1 MKKLFTKV
9 QFLPLLL
16 LMLFSLG
23 GALSLSAQ
31 GTDDFD
37 TSFEKA
43 NSGYST
49 RTSKAGWVCTYAA
62 LVSIDDTFAPTING
76 KTSAVGTI
84 TSPTLT
90 GGIGT
95 LTFKYA
101 NTNKETNG
109 VSVHVSI
116 MQDGETAKEF
126 DVVNTSVTAKNVYTY
141 TSDELNI
148 EGDFT
153 LVITNNSPSNSTS
166 NKDRVSIWGISWTGY
181 GEAGG
186 GSGDPSATDQTL
198 SFSNATV
205 ETYASTASLTANP
218 LSGAMTNVSYQ
229 SSNEA
234 VATVNADGSL
244 QIVGVGST
252 TITATAEAGTVD
264 EVTYNEGKASYV
276 LHVYPATVAGIRTFM
291 ANGTTSSLKANLTN
305 AVVTYTNGSYA
316 FLEDASGAIMVYTST
331 HGLSAGECY
340 TGEITMT
347 TGSYNGLAQLT
358 KIDPSAAEK
367 TTAAVEP
374 TEVDM
379 ATLAA
384 NFAAYESM
392 FIKLVN
398 VTTTGA
404 IASKNN
410 TTTLTQDGMLYESPV
425 LRAANALT
433 SVVAGGVY
441 DILCFPG
448 VFNTTKQLN
457 VYADEH
463 VVPSGAVIKADPALA
478 FASEEVTIGFGSD
491 ATYAATSLSDATITY
506 TYTVN
511 PADADIVAYPEDA
524 NGFYLITGKQVCDVT
539 VTASVEET
547 STYKEGEATLVIHV
561 VAPAANISPK
571 VIYRKVTSNDAIVDG
586 GVYLLVCETKGDAM
600 ADIDAKDSKRMSTV
614 DITIKTDE
622 AKGVKY
628 YEGSVNE
635 NGAPYELT
643 AQLAADGTYYL
654 LHGSGK
660 YLNATTSS
668 TNIALSETGKAGWSF
683 KFVEST
689 GNVQISNV
697 SNTGNYLQRNG
708 DAGNKYIKNYSRGQ
722 STVQLYQKVGEMT
735 LSKAVNGH
743 TTYVAD
749 FAYSMPASLKGAVI
763 EQATATTL
771 KITDAFSAG
780 DEVPALTP
788 LLVKTAEAYADD
800 ETAKAYYPAVLN
812 KSVSAYTGENFLE
825 YQRAAD
831 GLTTTSAK
839 YADANCR
846 YYKLAVKDGVPGF
859 YMGNATGAAFQ
870 LTKGS
875 TAYLTVPKEIAAAN
889 GFTLERLLGSAT
901 GIQTI
906 DTVNVADAPIYNL
919 QGQRVML
926 RKSQLPQGLY
936 IVGGKKVLVK

>member
-23 GALSLSAQ
+23 GTLSLSAQ

-37 TSFEKA
+37 SSFSAK
-43 NSGYST
+43 SGYST
-49 RTSKAGWVCTYAA
+49 RTSNAGWVCTNAA
-62 LVSIDDTFAPTING
+62 LVSIDNTIAPTING
-76 KTSAVGTI
+76 KTTAVGTI

-90 GGIGT
+90 RGIGT

-101 NTNKETNG
+101 NPYKETKG

-116 MQDGETAKEF
+116 MQDGKTVKEF
-126 DVVNTSVTAKNVYTY
+126 DVVNTSVTQNKIYTY
-141 TSDELNI
+141 ESEALNI

-153 LVITNNSPSNSTS
+153 LVIKNNSPSKSTS
-166 NKDRVSIWGISWTGY
+166 SQDRVSIWGISWTGY

-186 GSGDPSATDQTL
+186 GSGDPSASDQTL

-234 VATVNADGSL
+234 VATVNTDGSL
-244 QIVGVGST
+244 QIVGAGST

-264 EVTYNEGKASYV
+264 EVTYNEGKADYV
-276 LHVYPATVAGIRTFM
+276 LHVYPTTVAGIRTFM
-291 ANGTTSSLKANLTN
+291 ANSTTSSLKANLTN
-305 AVVTYTNGSYA
+305 AVVTYTNGKYA
-316 FLEDASGAIMVYTST
+316 FLEDASGAIMVYSST

-347 TGSYNGLAQLT
+347 TGRFNGLAQLT
-358 KIDPSAAEK
+358 AIDPRAAVK

-374 TEVDM
+374 TEVNM
-379 ATLAA
+379 ATLVA

-404 IASKNN
+404 IASKGN
-410 TTTLTQDGMLYESPV
+410 TTTLTQNDVRYESPV

-433 SVVAGGVY
+433 SVKAGGVY

-463 VVPSGAVIKADPALA
+463 VVPSGAVIKADPELA
-478 FASEEVTIGFGSD
+478 FASKEVTIGFYSD

-511 PADADIVAYPEDA
+511 PEDAEIAADPEAA
-524 NGFYLITGKQVCDVT
+524 NGFYLITGNQVCDVT
-539 VTASVEET
+539 VTASVAET
-547 STYKEGEATLVIHV
+547 STYKAGEATLVIHV

-586 GVYLLVCETKGDAM
+586 GVYLLVCESKKDAM
-600 ADIDAKDSKRMSTV
+600 ADIDAGDSKRMSTV
-614 DITIKTDE
+614 KIAPKTDV
-622 AKGVKY
+622 KGVKY

-635 NGAPYELT
+635 DGAPYELT

-660 YLNATTSS
+660 YLNATSS
-668 TNIALSETGKAGWSF
+668 ADISLSETGKAGWSF

-689 GNVQISNV
+689 GNVQISNN
-697 SNTGNYLQRNG
+697 SSKKGNYLQRNG
-708 DAGNKYIKNYSRGQ
+708 TPSNKYIKNYADGQ

-875 TAYLTVPKEIAAAN
+875 TAYLTVPNGIAPAN

>member
-23 GALSLSAQ
+23 GALSLSAE
-31 GTDDFD
+31 GKDDFHDSFTDDN
-37 TSFEKA
+37 TSYIK
-43 NSGYST
+43 
-49 RTSKAGWVCTYAA
+49 RTSKAGWVCTNAA
-62 LVSIDDTFAPTING
+62 LVKIDNTIAPTING
-76 KTSAVGTI
+76 KTTAVGTI

-101 NTNKETNG
+101 NTNVETKG

-116 MQDGETAKEF
+116 MQEGKDPKEF
-126 DVVNTSVTAKNVYTY
+126 DVVNASVTQNEIYIYK
-141 TSDELNI
+141 SDALNI

-153 LVITNNSPSNSTS
+153 LVIKNNSPSNNSKK

-218 LSGAMTNVSYQ
+218 LSGAKTNVSYQ

-244 QIVGVGST
+244 QIVGAGST
-252 TITATAEAGTVD
+252 TITATAEAGTVN
-264 EVTYNEGKASYV
+264 EVTYNEGKAGYV
-276 LHVYPATVAGIRTFM
+276 LHVYPTTVAGIRTFM
-291 ANGTTSSLKANLTN
+291 ANSTISSLKANLTN
-305 AVVTYTNGSYA
+305 AVVTYTNESYA
-316 FLEDASGAIMVYTST
+316 FLEDASGAIMVYSST

-358 KIDPSAAEK
+358 KIDLSAAEK

-410 TTTLTQDGMLYESPV
+410 TTTLTQDGVLYESPV

-478 FASEEVTIGFGSD
+478 FASEEVTIGFDSD

-511 PADADIVAYPEDA
+511 PEDADIVAYPEDA
-524 NGFYLITGKQVCDVT
+524 NGFYLSTGKQVCDVT
-539 VTASVEET
+539 VTASVAET

-614 DITIKTDE
+614 DIATQTDAE
-622 AKGVKY
+622 GVNY
-628 YEGSVNE
+628 YEGRVNE

-660 YLNATTSS
+660 YLNTASS

-697 SNTGNYLQRNG
+697 SNTGSYLQRNR
-708 DAGNKYIKNYSRGQ
+708 DAKNKFFKNYASGQ

-839 YADANCR
+839 YADATCR

-875 TAYLTVPKEIAAAN
+875 TAYLTVPKEIASAN
-889 GFTLERLLGSAT
+889 GFSLERLLGSAT

-926 RKSQLPQGLY
+926 HKSQLPQGLY

>member
-23 GALSLSAQ
+23 GALSLSAER
-31 GTDDFD
+31 TDDFHV
-37 TSFEKA
+37 SFSGA
-43 NSGYST
+43 NSSYST
-49 RTSKAGWVCTYAA
+49 RTSKAGWVCTNAA
-62 LVSIDDTFAPTING
+62 LVSIDGTIAPTING
-76 KTSAVGTI
+76 KTTAVGTI
-84 TSPTLT
+84 TSPTLE

-101 NTNKETNG
+101 NTNVEKNG

-116 MQDGETAKEF
+116 MQKGETVKEF
-126 DVVNTSVTAKNVYTY
+126 DVVNTSVTQNKFYTY
-141 TSDELNI
+141 KSEALNI

-153 LVITNNSPSNSTS
+153 LVIKNNSPSNNSKK
-166 NKDRVSIWGISWTGY
+166 NQDRVSIWGISWEGY

-244 QIVGVGST
+244 QIVGAGST
-252 TITATAEAGTVD
+252 TITATAEAGTVG
-264 EVTYNEGKASYV
+264 EVTYNEGKAGYV
-276 LHVYPATVAGIRTFM
+276 LHVYPTTVAGIRTFM
-291 ANGTTSSLKANLTN
+291 ANSTTSSLKANLTN

-316 FLEDASGAIMVYTST
+316 FLEDASGAIMVYSST

-347 TGSYNGLAQLT
+347 TDSYNGLAQL
-358 KIDPSAAEK
+358 KAIDPSAAEK

-374 TEVDM
+374 TEVNM
-379 ATLAA
+379 ATLVA

-404 IASKNN
+404 MASKNN
-410 TTTLTQDGMLYESPV
+410 TTTLTQDGVLYESPV
-425 LRAANALT
+425 LRAVNALN
-433 SVVAGGVY
+433 SVEAGGVY

-463 VVPSGAVIKADPALA
+463 VVPTGAVIKADPALA
-478 FASEEVTIGFGSD
+478 FASEEVTIGFDSD

-511 PADADIVAYPEDA
+511 PEDADIAADPA
-524 NGFYLITGKQVCDVT
+524 AAGGFYLITGNQVCDVT
-539 VTASVEET
+539 VTASVAET
-547 STYKEGEATLVIHV
+547 STYKAGEATLVIHV
-561 VAPAANISPK
+561 VAPSANISPK

-586 GVYLLVCETKGDAM
+586 GVYLLVCESKKDAM
-600 ADIDAKDSKRMSTV
+600 ADIDAKNSKRMSTV
-614 DITIKTDE
+614 NITIKTD
-622 AKGVKY
+622 AKDVNY

-635 NGAPYELT
+635 DGAPYELT

-660 YLNATTSS
+660 YLNATSDTDIS
-668 TNIALSETGKAGWSF
+668 LSKTGKAGWSF

-689 GNVQISNV
+689 GNVQISNS
-697 SNTGNYLQRNG
+697 SNTSNYLQRHG
-708 DAGNKYIKNYSRGQ
+708 TTSNKYIKNYAKGQ

-800 ETAKAYYPAVLN
+800 ETAKAYYPVVLN

-875 TAYLTVPKEIAAAN
+875 TAYLTVPKVIAPAN

>member
-31 GTDDFD
+31 GKDDFD
-37 TSFEKA
+37 SSFSA
-43 NSGYST
+43 NSSYST
-49 RTSKAGWVCTYAA
+49 CTSTAGWVCTNAA
-62 LVSIDDTFAPTING
+62 LVSIDGHIAPTING
-76 KTSAVGTI
+76 KTTAVGTI

-95 LTFKYA
+95 LTFKYT
-101 NTNKETNG
+101 NTFKETKG

-116 MQDGETAKEF
+116 MQEGKTVKEF
-126 DVVNTSVTAKNVYTY
+126 DVVNTSVTISTPYTY
-141 TSDELNI
+141 TSEDLNI

-153 LVITNNSPSNSTS
+153 LVIKNNSPSNNSKS

-244 QIVGVGST
+244 QIVGAGST

-264 EVTYNEGKASYV
+264 EVTYNEGKAGYV
-276 LHVYPATVAGIRTFM
+276 LHVYPTTVAGIRTFM
-291 ANGTTSSLKANLTN
+291 ANSTTSSLKANLTN

-316 FLEDASGAIMVYTST
+316 FLEDASGAIMVYSSS
-331 HGLSAGECY
+331 HGLSAGACY

-347 TGSYNGLAQLT
+347 TDSYKGLAQL
-358 KIDPSAAEK
+358 KAIDPSAAEK

-374 TEVDM
+374 TEVNM
-379 ATLAA
+379 ATLVA
-384 NFAAYESM
+384 NFAAYESR

-404 IASKNN
+404 IASKDN
-410 TTTLTQDGMLYESPV
+410 TTTLTQDGVLYESPV

-433 SVVAGGVY
+433 SVKAGGVY

-463 VVPSGAVIKADPALA
+463 VMPTGAVTKTDPKLA
-478 FASEEVTIGFGSD
+478 FASEEVTIGFNSED
-491 ATYAATSLSDATITY
+491 TYAATSLSGATITY

-511 PADADIVAYPEDA
+511 PEDADIAADPADAD
-524 NGFYLITGKQVCDVT
+524 GFYLITGKQVCDVT
-539 VTASVEET
+539 VTASVAET
-547 STYKEGEATLVIHV
+547 STYKAGEATLVIHV

-586 GVYLLVCETKGDAM
+586 GVYLLVCESKKDAM
-600 ADIDAKDSKRMSTV
+600 ADIDANNSKRMSTV
-614 DITIKTDE
+614 NITTTTD
-622 AKGVKY
+622 AKGVNY

-635 NGAPYELT
+635 YGAPYELT

-660 YLNATTSS
+660 YLNATSS
-668 TNIALSETGKAGWSF
+668 ADISLSETGNAGWSF

-689 GNVQISNV
+689 GNVQISNS
-697 SNTGNYLQRNG
+697 SNKKGNYLQRNG
-708 DAGNKYIKNYSRGQ
+708 DASNKYIKNYAGGT

-859 YMGNATGAAFQ
+859 YMGKATGAAFQ

>member
-31 GTDDFD
+31 GKDDFH
-37 TSFEKA
+37 TSFTSEDK
-43 NSGYST
+43 SRYST
-49 RTSKAGWVCTYAA
+49 HTSTAGWVCTNAA
-62 LVSIDDTFAPTING
+62 LVSIDGTIAPTING
-76 KTSAVGTI
+76 KTTAVGTI
-84 TSPTLT
+84 TSPKLE

-101 NTNKETNG
+101 NTFKETKG

-116 MQDGETAKEF
+116 MQEGKTVKEF
-126 DVVNTSVTAKNVYTY
+126 DVVNTSVTQNKDYTY
-141 TSDELNI
+141 TSGDLNI
-148 EGDFT
+148 EGEFT
-153 LVITNNSPSNSTS
+153 LVIKNNSPSKSTS
-166 NKDRVSIWGISWTGY
+166 NKDRVSIWGISWDGY

-186 GSGDPSATDQTL
+186 GSGDPSATNQTL

-234 VATVNADGSL
+234 VATVNADGDL
-244 QIVGVGST
+244 QIVGAGST
-252 TITATAEAGTVD
+252 TITATAEAGTVG
-264 EVTYNEGKASYV
+264 EVTYNEGKAGYV
-276 LHVYPATVAGIRTFM
+276 LHVYPTTVAGIRTFM
-291 ANGTTSSLKANLTN
+291 ANSTTSSLKANLTN

-316 FLEDASGAIMVYTST
+316 FLEDASGAIMVYSST

-347 TGSYNGLAQLT
+347 TSSYNGLAQL
-358 KIDPSAAEK
+358 KAIDPSAAEK

-374 TEVDM
+374 TEVNM
-379 ATLAA
+379 ATLVA

-410 TTTLTQDGMLYESPV
+410 TTTLTQDGVLYESPV
-425 LRAANALT
+425 LRAVNGLT
-433 SVVAGGVY
+433 SVEAGGVY

-448 VFNTTKQLN
+448 VFNTTNQLN

-463 VVPSGAVIKADPALA
+463 VIPTGAVIKADPALA
-478 FASEEVTIGFGSD
+478 FASEEVTIGFNSD
-491 ATYAATSLSDATITY
+491 DTYAATSLSDATITY

-511 PADADIVAYPEDA
+511 PEDADIDADPKDA
-524 NGFYLITGKQVCDVT
+524 NGFHLITRKQVCDVT
-539 VTASVEET
+539 VTASVAET
-547 STYKEGEATLVIHV
+547 STYKAGEATLVIHV

-586 GVYLLVCETKGDAM
+586 GVYLLVCESKGDAM
-600 ADIDAKDSKRMSTV
+600 ADIDKGNSKRMSTV
-614 DITIKTDE
+614 TIAPTTD
-622 AKGVKY
+622 AKGVNY

-635 NGAPYELT
+635 DGAPYELT
-643 AQLAADGTYYL
+643 AQLADDGTYYL

-660 YLNATTSS
+660 YLNATSS
-668 TNIALSETGKAGWSF
+668 ADISLSETGKAGWSF
-683 KFVEST
+683 AFVEST
-689 GNVQISNV
+689 GNVRISHS
-697 SNTGNYLQRNG
+697 SNTNNYLQRNS
-708 DAGNKYIKNYSRGQ
+708 DDSNKYIKNYAKGQ

-839 YADANCR
+839 YADANCS

-875 TAYLTVPKEIAAAN
+875 TAYLTVPKGIAAAN

-919 QGQRVML
+919 QGQRIML

>member
-16 LMLFSLG
+16 LMLFNLG

-37 TSFEKA
+37 SSFTKTNTS
-43 NSGYST
+43 YST
-49 RTSKAGWVCTYAA
+49 CTSTAGWVCTNAA
-62 LVSIDDTFAPTING
+62 LVSIDGTIAPTING

-90 GGIGT
+90 GSIGT

-101 NTNKETNG
+101 NTFSEANG

-116 MQDGETAKEF
+116 MQDGATVEEF
-126 DVVNTSVTAKNVYTY
+126 DVVNTSVATSEVYKY

-153 LVITNNSPSNSTS
+153 LVIKNNSPSKSTS
-166 NKDRVSIWGISWTGY
+166 KNKDRVSIWGISWTGY

-264 EVTYNEGKASYV
+264 EVTYSEGKASYV
-276 LHVYPATVAGIRTFM
+276 LHVYPTTVAGIRTFM
-291 ANGTTSSLKANLTN
+291 ANSTTSSLKANLTN

-347 TGSYNGLAQLT
+347 TGSYKGLAQLT
-358 KIDPSAAEK
+358 AIDPSAAEK

-374 TEVDM
+374 TEVNM
-379 ATLAA
+379 ATLVA

-410 TTTLTQDGMLYESPV
+410 TTTLTQDGVLYESPV
-425 LRAANALT
+425 LRAVNALN
-433 SVVAGGVY
+433 SVEAGGVY

-478 FASEEVTIGFGSD
+478 FASEEVTIGFDSD
-491 ATYAATSLSDATITY
+491 DTYAATSLSDATITY

-511 PADADIVAYPEDA
+511 PEDADIVADPEDA

-547 STYKEGEATLVIHV
+547 STYKAGEATLVIHV

-586 GVYLLVCETKGDAM
+586 GVYLLVCESKSDAM
-600 ADIDAKDSKRMSTV
+600 ADIDADNSKRMSTV
-614 DITIKTDE
+614 TIATQTDAE
-622 AKGVKY
+622 GVNY
-628 YEGSVNE
+628 YEGRVNE
-635 NGAPYELT
+635 DGAPYELT
-643 AQLAADGTYYL
+643 AQLSDDGTYYL

-660 YLNATTSS
+660 YLNATSS
-668 TNIALSETGKAGWSF
+668 ADISLSETGKAGWSF
-683 KFVEST
+683 NFVEST
-689 GNVQISNV
+689 GNVRISNS
-697 SNTGNYLQRNG
+697 SNTNNYLQRNST
-708 DAGNKYIKNYSRGQ
+708 ASNNYIKNYANGQ

-839 YADANCR
+839 YADANCS